1 MVKHC
6 TKCRRKWQV
15 SIYDTQE
22 YYICP
27 DCAERERKWLEKKG
41 REDALRLGKM
51 IADVHKVSGKE
62 GFWNG

>member
-1 MVKHC
+1 MRQCVRCH
-6 TKCRRKWQV
+6 RYWSV
-15 SIYDTQE
+15 SVVNKKK

-41 REDALRLGKM
+41 REDALRLGEK
-51 IADVHKVSGKE
+51 IADVRKVSGKE